1 MIELLKEA
9 SLVLIDSNIKEG
21 KDLKEAIS
29 LGIDQMAMAFPNLTI
44 EEKEQAKD
52 DLLKKLK
59 PNSQQGALLKNKDDV
74 NHKAWYKEKKE
85 HIDFKYWNRY
95 RKYLV
100 SKKNWSVDVVN
111 KIDDSTDMIMELL
124 EDPTEKD
131 RSFDR
136 RGLAFGYVQSGK
148 TAHFTGVINKA
159 IDAGYQLII
168 VLAGMHND
176 LRSQTQMRL
185 DEEVLGYENSVKHTN
200 KNKANRIGVGTLIG
214 HEFFEVD
221 SPTDRSENGDF
232 QSKRAL
238 TFNKQIMVIKKNAR
252 VLEKLLAAIQNSP
265 QAMYVKSEDDRKPDC
280 KVIHNVPILIIDD
293 EADQASVDTSNMYDE
308 NNEIR
313 EEYDPKA
320 INGYIRKIFKMFSQ
334 RVYLGYTATPFANI
348 LINQEAATTLHGQDL
363 FPRDFILNLP
373 KAYNYVGPSE
383 YFLPPVNVEDE
394 EETADQKTNEL
405 PFIKNIVYEDDFAPE
420 KHKKTF
426 TPTNLP
432 QSLIDAMYSFILAVA
447 IRRSRGQEK
456 VHNSM
461 LIHVTRFKDVQE
473 KIKVLVSDMKREIQD
488 DVENSEWQ
496 GEHSLG
502 LQHYFDNEFNQE
514 KLDFIQKNFPNQFD
528 SKYYSTWE
536 DIKPLILGAIKSI
549 SVKSLNGNSA
559 DTLEYKDYSDT
570 GLNVIAIGGDKLSR
584 GLTLEGLTVSY
595 YLRASKM
602 YDTLM
607 QMGRWFGFRQN
618 FLDVCR
624 LYITDDLVGWFQH
637 VANATEDLRAQLDYM
652 AEIKAEPQEFLL
664 RLQSHQ
670 NLLITSQN
678 KMRSARQFKV
688 NYSNELIQTTVFP
701 INDQE
706 FYKNNYLATR
716 NLIESI
722 DKSCTR
728 NPDVDMRISRG
739 NLTHKH
745 YYWTNVGAK
754 SIIEFLEQYK
764 TVSSATKADSKYI
777 AKYVKS
783 LCNIGELV
791 NWTVVL
797 INTGGDEA
805 SFTKTI
811 KLQKGIK
818 RTGIPDKIDDKLTSI
833 KTATSGDHIFF
844 DFTESMYK
852 KAQDIKEE
860 YSEKKHPKGTIAL
873 KTRALRKKTDAL
885 LILYPFNNEDEKGR
899 SKLLGDLSYEN
910 EAKPFAF
917 AILTPETSSREAE
930 VDYVVNDSVVVE
942 REDEEYAL

>member
-1 MIELLKEA
+1 MIEALKEA
-9 SLVLIDSNIKEG
+9 SLVLIDINIKAG
-21 KDLKEAIS
+21 KELKEAIS
-29 LGIDQMAMAFPNLTI
+29 QGIDQMAMAFPGLTL
-44 EEKEQAKD
+44 EEKQQAKD
-52 DLLKKLK
+52 DLFKKLK

-100 SKKNWSVDVVN
+100 GKKNWSIDVVN
-111 KIDDSTDMIMELL
+111 KLDDSTEMIMELL
-124 EDPTEKD
+124 EDPTDED
-131 RSFDR
+131 RNFDR

-159 IDAGYQLII
+159 IDAGYKLII

-238 TFNKQIMVIKKNAR
+238 TFNKQIMVVKKNAR
-252 VLEKLLAAIQNSP
+252 VLEKLLAACQNSP
-265 QAMYVKSEDDRKPDC
+265 KATYVPSETEGKSGH

-320 INGYIRKIFKMFSQ
+320 INSNIRQIYNTFSQ

-373 KAYNYVGPSE
+373 KAYNYVGPLE
-383 YFLPPVNVEDE
+383 YFLPPVNIEDE

-405 PFIKNIVYEDDFAPE
+405 PFIKNIVYDNDFAPE
-420 KHKKTF
+420 RHKKTF
-426 TPTNLP
+426 KPSKVP
-432 QSLIDAMYSFILAVA
+432 QSLVEAMYSFILAVA
-447 IRRSRGQEK
+447 IRRYRGQDK

-473 KIKVLVSDMKREIQD
+473 EIKALVNEMKREIQD

-502 LQHYFDNEFNQE
+502 LQQHFDNEFNQG
-514 KLDFIQKNFPNQFD
+514 KLDFIQENFPNQFD
-528 SKYYSTWE
+528 SNYYSTWE
-536 DIKPLILGAIKSI
+536 DIKPLVLGAIKSI
-549 SVKSLNGNSA
+549 SIKSLNGNSA
-559 DTLEYKDYSDT
+559 DTLEYKDYSET

-624 LYITDDLVGWFQH
+624 LYITEDLVGWFQH
-637 VANATEDLRAQLDYM
+637 VAYATEDLRAQLDYM
-652 AEIKAEPQEFLL
+652 AEIKAEPKEFLL

-701 INDQE
+701 VHDQE
-706 FYKNNYLATR
+706 FYRNNYLATR

-722 DKSCTR
+722 DQTCTR
-728 NPDVDMRISRG
+728 NPKVDMRIAREIS
-739 NLTHKH
+739 THKH
-745 YYWTNVGAK
+745 YYWTKIGAEL
-754 SIIEFLEQYK
+754 IIEFLEQYK
-764 TVSSATKADSKYI
+764 TVSSATKADSMYI

-783 LCNIGELV
+783 LSNIGELV

-797 INTGGDEA
+797 INTGGEEKQ
-805 SFTKTI
+805 FTEKMQ
-811 KLQKGIK
+811 LQKGIK
-818 RTGIPDKIDDKLTSI
+818 RTGIPDQIDDKLTSI

-844 DFTESMYK
+844 DFTEAMFK
-852 KAQDIKEE
+852 EAQDIKEKH
-860 YSEKKHPKGTIAL
+860 SEKTHPKGTIAL

-885 LILYPFNNEDEKGR
+885 LILYPFNNEDENG
-899 SKLLGDLSYEN
+899 SKLVGDLTYEN
-910 EAKPFAF
+910 ESKPFAF
-917 AILTPETSSREAE
+917 AILTPETSAKEAE
-930 VDYVVNDSVVVE
+930 VDYVVNDSVVLE
-942 REDEEYAL
+942 REEEEYAL

>member
-1 MIELLKEA
+1 MIEVLKEA
-9 SLVLIDSNIKEG
+9 SLVLIDINIKAG
-21 KDLKEAIS
+21 KELREAIS
-29 LGIDQMAMAFPNLTI
+29 LGIDQMAMAFPDLTI
-44 EEKEQAKD
+44 KEKQQAKD
-52 DLLKKLK
+52 DLYKKLK

-100 SKKNWSVDVVN
+100 NKDNWSVDVVN
-111 KIDDSTDMIMELL
+111 KIDDSTDMVMELL
-124 EDPTEKD
+124 EDPNEKD

-159 IDAGYQLII
+159 IDSGYQLII
-168 VLAGMHND
+168 VLAGMHNN
-176 LRSQTQMRL
+176 LRTQTQMRL

-238 TFNKQIMVIKKNAR
+238 TFNKQVMVVKKNAR
-252 VLEKLLAAIQNSP
+252 VLEKLLTAIQNSP
-265 QAMYVKSEDDRKPDC
+265 QAMYLKPEDEGIPDRK
-280 KVIHNVPILIIDD
+280 VINNIPILIIDD

-308 NNEIR
+308 NDQLR
-313 EEYDPKA
+313 EEYCPKA
-320 INGYIRKIFKMFSQ
+320 INSYIRRIYKTFNQ

-383 YFLPPVNVEDE
+383 YFLPPANTQDE
-394 EETADQKTNEL
+394 EETVTQKTKEL
-405 PFIKNIVYEDDFAPE
+405 PLINYINYDDKFAPD
-420 KHKKTF
+420 KHKISF
-426 TPTNLP
+426 IPTALP
-432 QSLIDAMYSFILAVA
+432 KSLIDAIYSFIIAVA
-447 IRRSRGQEK
+447 IRRLRGQEK

-473 KIKVLVSDMKREIQD
+473 KIKVLVSNMMREIQD

-496 GEHSLG
+496 GEHSFG
-502 LQHYFDNEFNQE
+502 LQKHFEDEYNQE
-514 KLDFIQKNFPNQFD
+514 NLSFIQENFPNQFD
-528 SKYYSTWE
+528 TRYTSTWE
-536 DIKPLILGAIKSI
+536 DTKPLILGAIKSI

-624 LYITDDLVGWFQH
+624 LYITEDLVGWFQH
-637 VANATEDLRAQLDYM
+637 VAHATEDLRAQLDYM
-652 AEIKAEPQEFLL
+652 ADIKAEPKEFLL

-670 NLLITSQN
+670 NLLITSIT

-701 INDQE
+701 INDQG
-706 FYKNNYLATR
+706 FYRNNYLATR
-716 NLIESI
+716 NLIKSI
-722 DKSCTR
+722 DQASKR
-728 NPDVDMRISRG
+728 NPKVDMRIARE
-739 NLTHKH
+739 NLTHEH
-745 YYWTNVGAK
+745 YYWTNVEAEA
-754 SIIEFLEQYK
+754 IIEFLEQYK

-783 LCNIGELV
+783 LNNIGELI

-805 SFTKTI
+805 DFTETI

-818 RTGIPDKIDDKLTSI
+818 RKGTEDKIDDKLRSI
-833 KTATSGDHIFF
+833 KTVTSGDHIFF
-844 DFTESMYK
+844 DFTESMYV
-852 KAQDIKEE
+852 KALDIKAK
-860 YSEKKHPKGTIAL
+860 YSDKTHPKGTVAL
-873 KTRALRKKTDAL
+873 KTRALREKTNGL
-885 LILYPFNNEDEKGR
+885 LILYPFNNVDEENK
-899 SKLLGDLSYEN
+899 SKLTGDLSYEN
-910 EAKPFAF
+910 ETKPFAF
-917 AILTPETSSREAE
+917 AILTPETSAKEAD

-942 REDEEYAL
+942 REEEYVL

>member
-9 SLVLIDSNIKEG
+9 SLVLIDKNIKAG
-21 KDLKEAIS
+21 KELKEAIS
-29 LGIDQMAMAFPNLTI
+29 QGIDQMGMAFPNLTKDEI
-44 EEKEQAKD
+44 QQAKD
-52 DLLKKLK
+52 DLFKKLK

-74 NHKAWYKEKKE
+74 DHKAWYKDKKE
-85 HIDFKYWNRY
+85 HIEFNYWNRY

-100 SKKNWSVDVVN
+100 SKKVWSFDVVN
-111 KIDDSTDMIMELL
+111 KLDDSTDMIMELL
-124 EDPTEKD
+124 EDPTEED

-159 IDAGYQLII
+159 IDAGYKLII

-185 DEEVLGYENSVKHTN
+185 DEEVLGYENSVKHTD
-200 KNKANRIGVGTLIG
+200 KNKANRIGVGTLLG
-214 HEFFEVD
+214 YEFFEVA

-238 TFNKQIMVIKKNAR
+238 TFNKQIMVVKKNAR
-252 VLEKLLAAIQNSP
+252 VLEKVLNACQNSP
-265 QAMYVKSEDDRKPDC
+265 KAMYVQSETEGELGR

-308 NNEIR
+308 NNEIL
-313 EEYDPKA
+313 EEYNPKA
-320 INGYIRKIFKMFSQ
+320 INSYIRQIFDTFSQ

-348 LINQEAATTLHGQDL
+348 LINQDAATKLHGQDL

-383 YFLPPVNVEDE
+383 YFLPPINIEDE
-394 EETADQKTNEL
+394 EETVEHKTNRL
-405 PFIKNIVYEDDFAPE
+405 PFIKEIKYDDDFAPE

-426 TPTNLP
+426 KPTMVP
-432 QSLIDAMYSFILAVA
+432 QSLVKAIYSFILAVA
-447 IRRSRGQEK
+447 IRRHRGQEK

-473 KIKVLVSDMKREIQD
+473 EIKVLISDMKREIQD

-502 LQHYFDNEFNQE
+502 LQCHFEKEFNQE
-514 KLDFIQKNFPNQFD
+514 KLDFIQDNFPNQFD
-528 SKYYSTWE
+528 SKFYMTWK
-536 DIKPLILGAIKSI
+536 DIKPLVLGAIKSI

-559 DTLEYKDYSDT
+559 DTLEYKDYSET

-618 FLDVCR
+618 FLDICR
-624 LYITDDLVGWFQH
+624 LYISEDLVGWFQH
-637 VANATEDLRAQLDYM
+637 VAYATEDLRAQLDYM
-652 AEIKAEPQEFLL
+652 AEIKAEPKEFLL

-701 INDQE
+701 INAQE
-706 FYKNNYLATR
+706 FYRNNYLATR
-716 NLIESI
+716 NLIKSI
-722 DKSCTR
+722 DQSGRR
-728 NPDVDMRISRG
+728 NPKVDMRIARG
-739 NLTHKH
+739 ISTHMH
-745 YYWTNVGAK
+745 YYWTYVHADC
-754 SIIEFLEQYK
+754 IIEFLEQYK
-764 TVSSATKADSKYI
+764 TVSSATKADSKCI

-783 LCNIGELV
+783 LSYIGELV

-797 INTGGDEA
+797 INTGGEEQQ
-805 SFTKTI
+805 FTEQI

-818 RTGIPDKIDDKLTSI
+818 RTGITDKIDDKLTSI
-833 KTATSGDHIFF
+833 KTVTSGDHVFF
-844 DFTESMYK
+844 DYTEAMYEEAQRI
-852 KAQDIKEE
+852 KAV
-860 YSEKKHPKGTIAL
+860 YSEKTNPKGTVAL

-885 LILYPFNNEDEKGR
+885 LILYPFNNEDENG
-899 SKLLGDLSYEN
+899 SKLVGELTYEN
-910 EAKPFAF
+910 ESKPFAF
-917 AILTPETSSREAE
+917 AIITPETSAKEAE
-930 VDYVVNDSVVVE
+930 VDYVVNESVFVE
-942 REDEEYAL
+942 REDEYAY